1 MRPVSRSR
9 GSRDRWGAGRDVQM
23 DAFGEM
29 VDDARRQRRWGYNRL
44 SVEIGIVEI
53 DGEPKI
59 LNPTQIRRLLTGERR
74 DLQREWVERII
85 EVLFTTEKEK
95 AAAWR
100 AADRWPAD
108 LSETDYQRFRNA
120 AREAV
125 GMMRRSSWAF
135 SWAFSRSPRTL
146 LQAA

>member
-1 MRPVSRSR
+1 
-9 GSRDRWGAGRDVQM
+9 M
-23 DAFGEM
+23 DAFGQM
-29 VDDARRQRRWGYNRL
+29 VDNARRDRKWGYNRL
-44 SVEIGIVEI
+44 SVEIGIVDI

-100 AADRWPAD
+100 AADRWPSD

-120 AREAV
+120 AQQLITT
-125 GMMRRSSWAF
+125 MRRSSWAF
-135 SWAFSRSPRTL
+135 SWACSRSPQTL

>member
-1 MRPVSRSR
+1 
-9 GSRDRWGAGRDVQM
+9 M
-23 DAFGEM
+23 DAFGQM
-29 VDDARRQRRWGYNRL
+29 VDNARRDRKWGYNRL
-44 SVEIGIVEI
+44 SVEIGIVDI

-100 AADRWPAD
+100 AADRWPSD

-120 AREAV
+120 AQQLITT
-125 GMMRRSSWAF
+125 MRR
-135 SWAFSRSPRTL
+135 
-146 LQAA
+146 